1 MANAMQSAV
10 LEGRGDELEE
20 ENRKGIPERIQE
32 LAQGRKLEIQTFKLS
47 SERVEDG
54 ISITFEL
61 RALIKSDNNSET
73 VT

>member
-32 LAQGRKLEIQTFKLS
+32 LAQGRKLEIQAFKLS

-61 RALIKSDNNSET
+61 RALIKFDNNSET

>member
-10 LEGRGDELEE
+10 LEGRGDKLEE
-20 ENRKGIPERIQE
+20 ENRKGISERIQE
-32 LAQGRKLEIQTFKLS
+32 LTQGRKVEIQAFKLS

-61 RALIKSDNNSET
+61 RALIKFDNNSET